1 MCHSRRSLQASLN
14 MTHSFLLLTPNPCLL
29 HYEESHFKGYI
40 INDTV
45 YIDRDFCFFRAS
57 SKQCPGSWIRRC
69 LYSSSSRRTRRTRLV
84 RKWFRSCSATSDVG
98 DRQLDDE
105 WRTMGSG
112 AFSGP
117 YYNNGP
123 GFDDGL
129 ARVIAVGYD
138 ARGVWQTVPMII
150 HYVWNGF
157 FYDITVRDAWNPWTR
172 MWDTGIGIPAF
183 QTEYTLRGVTYT
195 YYANLSTGTY
205 YFNP

>member
-1 MCHSRRSLQASLN
+1 MKIHTLKAI
-14 MTHSFLLLTPNPCLL
+14 LLTTLFTL
-29 HYEESHFKGYI
+29 
-40 INDTV
+40 TV
-45 YIDRDFCFFRAS
+45 TFAFPAQAQNS
-57 SKQCPGSWIRRC
+57 APAPGSGGAF
-69 LYSSSSRRTRRTRLV
+69 TP
-84 RKWFRSCSATSDVG
+84 APPGGGPVG
-98 DRQLDDE
+98 PGWSGNGFGPAPQPPM
-105 WRTMGSG
+105 WGTGNSMMNGGPWGPG